1 MIYLDQSRVRNKDL
15 KMVHS
20 FSGKKRV
27 SHLNER
33 LGVGSA
39 LGKLGSRDSNERFC
53 QIFTHIK
60 IRK

>member
-1 MIYLDQSRVRNKDL
+1 
-15 KMVHS
+15 MVHS
-20 FSGKKRV
+20 FSGKKIV